1 MWSPVR
7 MISPCWISVPNPELI
22 EEERKK
28 IRSEYEQE
36 MLDMREK
43 YKTEQQR

>member
-1 MWSPVR
+1 
-7 MISPCWISVPNPELI
+7 MIPVPNPELI

-28 IRSEYEQE
+28 IRSEYDQE
-36 MLDMREK
+36 MFDMREK